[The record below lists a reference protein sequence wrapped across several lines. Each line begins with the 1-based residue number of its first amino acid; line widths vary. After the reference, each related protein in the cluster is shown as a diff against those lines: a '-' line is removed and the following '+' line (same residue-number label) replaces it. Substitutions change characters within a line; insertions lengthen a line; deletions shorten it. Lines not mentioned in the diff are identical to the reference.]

1 MAIRFPRFTGVWR
14 DDKSPEEAT
23 TSKEIEELYSEGMI
37 DDDEYDEIMQS
48 IAEMRAELKEYYM
61 LPPSLTEEE

>member
-1 MAIRFPRFTGVWR
+1 MRRPRAL
-14 DDKSPEEAT
+14 EELDEYE
-23 TSKEIEELYSEGMI
+23 SEIEELYLNGLI

-61 LPPSLTEEE
+61 IPPSLTEDE

>member
-1 MAIRFPRFTGVWR
+1 MRKPRAL
-14 DDKSPEEAT
+14 EELDEYEE
-23 TSKEIEELYSEGMI
+23 EIEELYSEGMI